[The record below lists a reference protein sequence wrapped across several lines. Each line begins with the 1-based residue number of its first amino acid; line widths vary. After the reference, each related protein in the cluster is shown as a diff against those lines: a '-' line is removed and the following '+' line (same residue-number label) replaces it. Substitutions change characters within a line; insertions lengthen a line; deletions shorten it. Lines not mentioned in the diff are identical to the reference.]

1 DGARLRPHRQRSAR
15 RLPRHDEPA
24 RRCVRQRLR
33 GCRHLH
39 VRRGSSHRG
48 TRPPCLPVRDPFQ
61 RTAHRPEHPQTR
73 HGPPLAPDG
82 RSRGS
87 AGRDRP
93 AHRLGHRCPAPPAIP
108 GLRRWG
114 GRRRRTRSLGRA
126 AARRRRLEVNVPTD
140 LGLVSSIGI
149 CTGAAAL
156 IAAVT
161 WRFKQP
167 LFIAYLATGGIIGP
181 IGLKFVTDQGS
192 ISTVAET
199 GLILLLFVIGLEI
212 DIRKMASGGAA
223 VLLTGALQ
231 VPICIALGL
240 AFFWVL
246 GVRNAPGNSALLYL

>member
-1 DGARLRPHRQRSAR
+1 
-15 RLPRHDEPA
+15 
-24 RRCVRQRLR
+24 
-33 GCRHLH
+33 
-39 VRRGSSHRG
+39 
-48 TRPPCLPVRDPFQ
+48 
-61 RTAHRPEHPQTR
+61 
-73 HGPPLAPDG
+73 
-82 RSRGS
+82 
-87 AGRDRP
+87 
-93 AHRLGHRCPAPPAIP
+93 
-108 GLRRWG
+108 
-114 GRRRRTRSLGRA
+114 
-126 AARRRRLEVNVPTD
+126 VNVPTD
-140 LGLVSSIGI
+140 LGLLSSIGI

-167 LFIAYLATGGIIGP
+167 LIIAYLATGVIIGP

-192 ISTVAET
+192 ISTVAEI

-246 GVRNAPGNSALLYL
+246 GVRNAPGNSALLYLALKRANVPAELHIYQKGGHGFGVRKSSLACSSWTERCIAWLKDQGFLGTNAPAR